1 MNICKILETN
11 KQYFEDFI
19 SRSTYHSNAIE
30 GSTLSFDET
39 YALLFNNKHCN
50 VENANPKEIYEAINH
65 KYALNIVLEELKKE
79 TKITK
84 EYVLKLNQ
92 TINKNIMEVGG
103 YRLNPIRVIG
113 SDKKFP
119 LPLELEEKMD
129 HFLEKYNKI
138 FEKNTDLLEVAQM
151 HIEFENIHPYSYG
164 NGRVGRL
171 LMNHVLLKNNLTPIV
186 IPVEKRK
193 EYLGYMEKN
202 DIENLAKFLSN
213 LQKQELERI
222 QDFEKMKEENE

>member
-129 HFLEKYNKI
+129 YFLEKYNKI

-151 HIEFENIHPYSYG
+151 HIEFENIHPYPDG
-164 NGRVGRL
+164 NGIVGRL
-171 LMNHVLLKNNLTPIV
+171 LMNHALLKNNLTPIV

-193 EYLGYMEKN
+193 EYLGYMEKM
-202 DIENLAKFLSN
+202 I
-213 LQKQELERI
+213 
-222 QDFEKMKEENE
+222 